1 MKFAS
6 LFTGGDGVGIAAHQ
20 AMGFE
25 LAWGIELVD
34 WIADTANR
42 NLGNHVI
49 TANVLDCDPHDF
61 EPVDFLHASPPC
73 PNFSNAKTGGEET
86 EDDKR
91 LARKVAEFVQ
101 VLQPRFFTLENV
113 LQYRKSQSWQ
123 IIYDALEG
131 LGYFVYSDNVNSAD
145 YGVPQTRRRFIV
157 RAAKT
162 FLPPMPRPQRWVSWY
177 EAIGDLIPGLPDSQ
191 LAPWQVRALEKSKTV
206 IFDAAG
212 PHKNRRSD
220 PYRDI
225 DQPGL
230 TVTTGQSGATLLVDA
245 NNTHMPGARIT
256 RNEHEPSMTIAGNN
270 KPNRLL
276 IDSNNAS
283 VDGRASIR
291 DGGQPTITV
300 SAGRS
305 SAQPVLL
312 IDGHNSHTASGARI
326 YKAGDE
332 PAMSATADPHPN
344 KIFDGYICKRTTPRC
359 LARFQTIP
367 DWYDFGDLSATRQ
380 IKIIGNA
387 VPPKLMEAVFGTMDP
402 QNSRPGAS

>member
-1 MKFAS
+1 MGVSGAFAWVPGWDGEGKHMKFAS

-91 LARKVAEFVQ
+91 LARKVAEFIQ
-101 VLQPRFFTLENV
+101 VLQPKYFTLENV

-123 IIYDALEG
+123 IVYDALEG

-157 RAAKT
+157 RATRT
-162 FLPPMPRPQRWVSWY
+162 FLPPLPRPQRWVSWY
-177 EAIGDLIPGLPDSQ
+177 EAIEDLIPGLPDSQ
-191 LAPWQVRALEKSKTV
+191 LAPWQVKALKR
-206 IFDAAG
+206 G
-212 PHKNRRSD
+212 
-220 PYRDI
+220 
-225 DQPGL
+225 
-230 TVTTGQSGATLLVDA
+230 GAI
-245 NNTHMPGARIT
+245 GA
-256 RNEHEPSMTIAGNN
+256 HVM
-270 KPNRLL
+270 
-276 IDSNNAS
+276 
-283 VDGRASIR
+283 
-291 DGGQPTITV
+291 
-300 SAGRS
+300 
-305 SAQPVLL
+305 

-402 QNSRPGAS
+402 QNSRPAAMWDAR